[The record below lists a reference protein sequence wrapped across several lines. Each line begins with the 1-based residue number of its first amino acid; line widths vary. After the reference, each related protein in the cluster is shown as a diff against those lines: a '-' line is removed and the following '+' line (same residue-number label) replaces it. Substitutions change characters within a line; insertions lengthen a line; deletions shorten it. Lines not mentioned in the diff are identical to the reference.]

1 MLKFSLSLLYA
12 PVAGRQ
18 GGRLKF
24 SLSLMYVTVAGRQ
37 AGPQAGQFEIFA
49 KSFRGRRSR

>member
-1 MLKFSLSLLYA
+1 MKFSLSLLYA